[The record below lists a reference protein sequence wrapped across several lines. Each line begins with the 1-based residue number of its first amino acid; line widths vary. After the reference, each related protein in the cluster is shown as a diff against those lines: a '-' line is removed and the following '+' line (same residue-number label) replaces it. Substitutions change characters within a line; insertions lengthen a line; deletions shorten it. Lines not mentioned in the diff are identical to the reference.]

1 MCECVCVCACVF
13 QRMCVCEW
21 PVIRVTVFTFPSQ
34 THQRLVGPW
43 EASTGPGSSR
53 SGLLLGNHSRAV
65 PPAFSWTQEGFRC
78 CWFPLLR
85 QGYDEEGGRGRL
97 FFFFFILSLPSPPS
111 LRKSKVFI
119 DDLGSPLFNNLISRD
134 SVESL
139 ARN

>member
-1 MCECVCVCACVF
+1 MCVCVSLKE
-13 QRMCVCEW
+13 CVCEW

-53 SGLLLGNHSRAV
+53 SGLLLGNHSRTV
-65 PPAFSWTQEGFRC
+65 SPAFSWTQEGFRC

-97 FFFFFILSLPSPPS
+97 FFFFILSLPSPPPPS
-111 LRKSKVFI
+111 AKVKCLSMI
-119 DDLGSPLFNNLISRD
+119 DLGFPLFNNLISCD